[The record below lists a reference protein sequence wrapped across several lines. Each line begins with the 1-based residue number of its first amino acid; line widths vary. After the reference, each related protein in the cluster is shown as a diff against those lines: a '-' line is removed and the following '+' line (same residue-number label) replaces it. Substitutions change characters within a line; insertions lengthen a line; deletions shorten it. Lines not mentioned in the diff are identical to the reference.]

1 MDSVGLDSVLQVKP
15 KLDPWQQ
22 KLLMELKEKKSVDE
36 LLKMHS
42 RFLQVSVTSALTRS
56 HTTIIYIIYI
66 IMKRTQKSNKAPEV
80 KQSFSLCIR
89 CVCSG
94 CHQVPDLL
102 RVASALKAHA
112 AHVADVQPAPTFSSP
127 SRGSETRRHK
137 TSEIWT
143 SIYSAVSLTQA
154 GIVQFV
160 CSPPEAACLGND
172 VISKSD
178 ICLVRKHTR
187 GQPDPEAEEVTR
199 RRA

>member
-66 IMKRTQKSNKAPEV
+66 IMKRTQKSNKASV
-80 KQSFSLCIR
+80 CVSGV
-89 CVCSG
+89 VCSG

-112 AHVADVQPAPTFSSP
+112 AHVADFQPAPTSS
-127 SRGSETRRHK
+127 SLSHGSETRRHK

-160 CSPPEAACLGND
+160 CSPPPRMPGWETMLYQKVTFVLLGN
-172 VISKSD
+172 
-178 ICLVRKHTR
+178 TR
-187 GQPDPEAEEVTR
+187 AVNRIR
-199 RRA
+199 RQRSREGELEGSN